1 MINQREKH
9 VTFGTAFGDYFRGF
23 VDFTGYS
30 TRAGHWFPFGTI
42 YGAVILIFIIFFGSL
57 FSSIVGIGSRASN
70 SYYYASRSA
79 GLDLLNTASNAFVF
93 LIIFCVILFVLAIP
107 TTASFARRLRDVGF
121 AVWGIVLTIVLFYI
135 LNIFTIYILTLLYDI
150 CFIFV
155 LMSLPTNCLE
165 TDKNDDFSKFL
176 FRQTQRAEQYF
187 GQFNNSY
194 GQTYYNGQNN
204 GQYNQYGQPN
214 FQGGQQ
220 FNQNQQGYNG
230 YQNQQNQNSQR
241 NNANQGYNNQNQGY
255 PQYDQ
260 YGNLINPYF
269 QGNQN
274 GMGSQNSNFQ
284 GNQNNGINQN
294 EPKSQQPMN
303 QGYPNQGYNPNGP
316 RPQQQVNQGYP
327 NQGYNPNG
335 PRLQQQV
342 NQGHLNHGVN
352 PNYGQ
357 NPNGP
362 RQQQV
367 NQGHPNQGYNPNGP
381 RPQQPK
387 NQGPINQGVNPNQ
400 QVQSPVKETPKP
412 QETVQKQEVPT
423 PEVKATPEVKET
435 VEVRKEVSGTPSI
448 QGGAKSRR
456 LQKLN
461 KPEEEQ
467 TILKRR
473 NK

>member
-70 SYYYASRSA
+70 SYYYASKSA

-176 FRQTQRAEQYF
+176 FRQTQRAQQYF

-316 RPQQQVNQGYP
+316 R
-327 NQGYNPNG
+327 
-335 PRLQQQV
+335 LQQQV

-357 NPNGP
+357 
-362 RQQQV
+362 
-367 NQGHPNQGYNPNGP
+367 NPNGP

-423 PEVKATPEVKET
+423 PEVKAIPEVKET

-473 NK
+473 NT

>member
-23 VDFTGYS
+23 VDFTGCS

-121 AVWGIVLTIVLFYI
+121 AAWGIVLTIVLFYI

-176 FRQTQRAEQYF
+176 FRQTQRAQQYF

-260 YGNLINPYF
+260 YGNLINPY
-269 QGNQN
+269 
-274 GMGSQNSNFQ
+274 FQ

-400 QVQSPVKETPKP
+400 QVQSQVKETPKL

>member
-70 SYYYASRSA
+70 SYYYASKSA

-176 FRQTQRAEQYF
+176 FRQTQRAQQYF

-335 PRLQQQV
+335 PRLQQ
-342 NQGHLNHGVN
+342 
-352 PNYGQ
+352 
-357 NPNGP
+357 
-362 RQQQV
+362 
-367 NQGHPNQGYNPNGP
+367 
-381 RPQQPK
+381 PK

-423 PEVKATPEVKET
+423 PEVKAIPEVKET